1 MLQSVRPSAA
11 ALLALALSLAGL
23 AVTMA
28 STAAHAAPAFEREV
42 RVGSSAALSG
52 PAAALG
58 TRYHAGARAYIE
70 QINKQGGVHGMSVA
84 IDLRDDTYEPARA
97 DANTR
102 ALVDD
107 PRVLAL
113 FGYVGTPTSQA
124 ALAYVRRGQIPFIGA
139 FTGAEM
145 LRDTTQ
151 TQVFN
156 VRASYRDEAKALA
169 LAMKASGVRRL
180 NVLYQADLF
189 GRAGLEAI
197 RDAAAEARIE
207 LGAVSTVK
215 RNTTEVDEGVA
226 ALVQQ
231 STADAIFMVSTY
243 ESCAAFVKLARKRG
257 FEGMFYTLSFAGL
270 EPLRAALGREQR
282 PLVIAQVVPD
292 PHDAGLPVVAAYQ
305 KAMLETG
312 DKQFD
317 SISLEGFLSAKV
329 LVEGLRRTKP
339 PLTREGLRRS
349 LEGLGELDLG
359 GFTVRYGNGD
369 RGGSGFISIRTIGGR
384 S

>member
-1 MLQSVRPSAA
+1 MPQFVRSIARRTLLA
-11 ALLALALSLAGL
+11 ALPGALALAMGAP
-23 AVTMA
+23 
-28 STAAHAAPAFEREV
+28 AADAAPVVEREI
-42 RVGSSAALSG
+42 RIGSSAALSG

-58 TRYHAGARAYIE
+58 TRYHAGSRAYVE
-70 QINKQGGVHGMSVA
+70 HINRQGGVHGMPVV

-97 DANTR
+97 DANSR

-145 LRDTTQ
+145 LRDPTQ

-169 LAMKASGVRRL
+169 LAMKGSGVRRL

-197 RDAAAEARIE
+197 RDAAAAARIE
-207 LGAVSTVK
+207 IPAVSTVK

-231 STADAIFMVSTY
+231 SSADAIFMVSTY
-243 ESCAAFVKLARKRG
+243 ESCAAFVKAARKKG
-257 FEGMFYTLSFAGL
+257 FEGTFYTLSFAGL
-270 EPLRAALGREQR
+270 EPLRSALGREPR

-292 PHDAGLPVVAAYQ
+292 PHDTGLPVVAAYQ
-305 KAMLETG
+305 KAMLDTG

-317 SISLEGFLSAKV
+317 SISLEGYLSAKV
-329 LVEGLRRTKP
+329 LVESLRRAKL
-339 PLTREGLRRS
+339 PLSREALRRS

-369 RGGSGFISIRTIGGR
+369 RGGSGFISIRTIGGK